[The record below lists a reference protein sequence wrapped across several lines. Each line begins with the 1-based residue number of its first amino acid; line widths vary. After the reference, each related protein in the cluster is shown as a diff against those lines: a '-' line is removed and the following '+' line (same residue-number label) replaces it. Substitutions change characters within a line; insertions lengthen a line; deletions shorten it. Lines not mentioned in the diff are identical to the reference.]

1 MFGYHTSCQ
10 NLLDSQEKT
19 KVQQRSTAV
28 SQASELDKQQ
38 VTMRQMQRRIGEL
51 EESEANLKLEV
62 QKLRSG
68 LEELDRERDELV
80 MSTKEGTEEVSA
92 LQNRLQQ
99 LVRECVLLY
108 SRSQS
113 CMG

>member
-38 VTMRQMQRRIGEL
+38 VTMRQMQRRIGL
-51 EESEANLKLEV
+51 YHSLYHDL
-62 QKLRSG
+62 QMLCQMT
-68 LEELDRERDELV
+68 V
-80 MSTKEGTEEVSA
+80 M
-92 LQNRLQQ
+92 
-99 LVRECVLLY
+99 
-108 SRSQS
+108 
-113 CMG
+113 